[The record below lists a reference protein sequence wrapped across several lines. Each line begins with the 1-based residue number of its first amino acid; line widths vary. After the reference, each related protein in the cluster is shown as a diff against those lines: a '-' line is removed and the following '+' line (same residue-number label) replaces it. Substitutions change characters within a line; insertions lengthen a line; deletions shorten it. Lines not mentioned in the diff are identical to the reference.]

1 MLIIV
6 YGSFSYLQIL
16 QNWKREK
23 WKIIIGIRKKV
34 DLESGQ
40 TEENQ
45 NQLHSV
51 SLFNIELE
59 FNQFMLA
66 FVALEQS

>member
-6 YGSFSYLQIL
+6 YGSFSYLEIL

-45 NQLHSV
+45 NQLHSL

>member
-6 YGSFSYLQIL
+6 YDSFSYLQIL